1 MTITQV
7 EVNMKKLGTI
17 LLSVCLLGSLG
28 CKPSRKTAN
37 PGDYELIVES
47 ALEAAQIAAMIGR
60 NEAIKNDDFAGCVVS
75 DVLGAGLDS
84 VQDALKKNSD
94 TSIFVPG
101 FEVDLS
107 ECMAIQ
113 DKRPLGNDKI
123 KSIVDNVAGLSL
135 SMAKYYASQLLSAK
149 CEKGVAI
156 VGALAYLE
164 NLVPAISDEIANPD
178 GKFKVEGLRIEVA
191 CQ

>member
-1 MTITQV
+1 
-7 EVNMKKLGTI
+7 
-17 LLSVCLLGSLG
+17 
-28 CKPSRKTAN
+28 
-37 PGDYELIVES
+37 
-47 ALEAAQIAAMIGR
+47 MIGR